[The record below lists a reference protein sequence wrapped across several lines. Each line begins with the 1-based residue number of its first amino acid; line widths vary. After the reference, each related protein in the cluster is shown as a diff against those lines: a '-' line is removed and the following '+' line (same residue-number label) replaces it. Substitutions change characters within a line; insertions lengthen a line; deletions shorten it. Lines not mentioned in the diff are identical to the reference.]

1 MYAALIPQRAL
12 DKEAYFQYYIIL
24 KGICIQP
31 QNVRNVITIF
41 REAADSL
48 LADVSEVCRSELISP
63 APSNTKKYEPSKDS
77 TMDTRV
83 WINPDNSEKVQYNT
97 DDYPVYVRRDV
108 LSTYPNYTAVSHW
121 HDDVELIAILS
132 GHMIYNVNGEATR
145 LDAGNGIFVNAR
157 QLHYGYSDDR
167 SECIFIC
174 VIFHPMLLCASRY
187 LEQKFVA
194 PILSDS
200 SLPWH
205 FLDQGIGWEAQILED
220 VQKIYGVLPENTAE
234 LKIQS
239 LISDIWSRLYQNR
252 KVCEDAPPIRN
263 HHLSA
268 LKEMV
273 AFIQEHYREKISLS
287 DIARAGGVGK
297 TSCCAIFRRFVNQT
311 PNAYL
316 TDYRLRKGAELL
328 LSTNLTVTEICYEVG
343 FSGGSY
349 FTETFH
355 RCLGCSP
362 GEYRKNSA
370 CTAG

>member
-1 MYAALIPQRAL
+1 MHKNFP
-12 DKEAYFQYYIIL
+12 
-24 KGICIQP
+24 
-31 QNVRNVITIF
+31 
-41 REAADSL
+41 
-48 LADVSEVCRSELISP
+48 P
-63 APSNTKKYEPSKDS
+63 A
-77 TMDTRV
+77 
-83 WINPDNSEKVQYNT
+83 Q
-97 DDYPVYVRRDV
+97 
-108 LSTYPNYTAVSHW
+108 
-121 HDDVELIAILS
+121 
-132 GHMIYNVNGEATR
+132 
-145 LDAGNGIFVNAR
+145 
-157 QLHYGYSDDR
+157 
-167 SECIFIC
+167 
-174 VIFHPMLLCASRY
+174 CASRY

-220 VQKIYGVLPENTAE
+220 VQKIYGALPENTAE
-234 LKIQS
+234 
-239 LISDIWSRLYQNR
+239 
-252 KVCEDAPPIRN
+252 
-263 HHLSA
+263 
-268 LKEMV
+268 
-273 AFIQEHYREKISLS
+273 EHYREKISLS

-311 PNAYL
+311 PNACL

-328 LSTNLTVTEICYEVG
+328 MSTNLTVTEICYEVG

>member
-1 MYAALIPQRAL
+1 M
-12 DKEAYFQYYIIL
+12 
-24 KGICIQP
+24 
-31 QNVRNVITIF
+31 
-41 REAADSL
+41 
-48 LADVSEVCRSELISP
+48 
-63 APSNTKKYEPSKDS
+63 
-77 TMDTRV
+77 
-83 WINPDNSEKVQYNT
+83 
-97 DDYPVYVRRDV
+97 
-108 LSTYPNYTAVSHW
+108 
-121 HDDVELIAILS
+121 
-132 GHMIYNVNGEATR
+132 
-145 LDAGNGIFVNAR
+145 
-157 QLHYGYSDDR
+157 
-167 SECIFIC
+167 
-174 VIFHPMLLCASRY
+174 
-187 LEQKFVA
+187 
-194 PILSDS
+194 
-200 SLPWH
+200 
-205 FLDQGIGWEAQILED
+205 
-220 VQKIYGVLPENTAE
+220 
-234 LKIQS
+234 KIQS
-239 LISDIWSRLYQNR
+239 LISDIWGRLYQNR

-362 GEYRKNSA
+362 GEYRKNSV

>member
-1 MYAALIPQRAL
+1 
-12 DKEAYFQYYIIL
+12 
-24 KGICIQP
+24 
-31 QNVRNVITIF
+31 
-41 REAADSL
+41 
-48 LADVSEVCRSELISP
+48 
-63 APSNTKKYEPSKDS
+63 
-77 TMDTRV
+77 MDTRSF
-83 WINPDNSEKVQYNT
+83 INPDSSEKVQYNT
-97 DDYPVYVRRDV
+97 ESFPVYVKRDI

-121 HDDVELIAILS
+121 HDDIELIAVLS
-132 GHMIYNVNGEATR
+132 GHMLYNVNGEITR

-157 QLHYGYSDDR
+157 QLHYGCSEDR

-194 PILSDS
+194 PVLSDS

-205 FLDQGIGWEAQILED
+205 FLDHNTAWE
-220 VQKIYGVLPENTAE
+220 GNVLADIVKMYEVLAENAAE
-234 LKIQS
+234 LKLQS
-239 LISDIWSRLYQNR
+239 LICDIWSSLYQNR
-252 KVCEDAPPIRN
+252 SVHEDAPPARN

-268 LKEMV
+268 LRDMV
-273 AFIQEHYREKISLS
+273 AYIQEHYRERVSLA

-297 TSCCAIFRRFVNQT
+297 TSCCAIFRQFINQT

-316 TDYRLRKGAELL
+316 TDYRLRRGMELL

-355 RCLGCSP
+355 KYLGCSP
-362 GEYRKNSA
+362 GEYRKNHGSS
-370 CTAG
+370 